1 MYFFFFIEFQK
12 TIINYL
18 AFLKVEVCKISNRQ
32 EELFELFNNSQF
44 SRSLTAAADESNFE
58 IDYFVSNWPI
68 SDINGINYM
77 EDKMKSDNSFQKLIV
92 RFLIITSYNQYID
105 FF

>member
-1 MYFFFFIEFQK
+1 MKLLLFFKCILFFSTEFQK

-18 AFLKVEVCKISNRQ
+18 AFLKVELSKVSNRQ
-32 EELFELFNNSQF
+32 EELFELFNNFQF
-44 SRSLTAAADESNFE
+44 SIPITAAADDNNFE

-68 SDINGINYM
+68 SDINGIIYL

-92 RFLIITSYNQYID
+92 RFLIICS
-105 FF
+105 